1 MKRKTELSFTIT
13 DITNSLKFERMDFR
27 IVYGFLDIRSD
38 EEYILEMQIE
48 TLFIKITDDDLFNS
62 YTSSDTS
69 TRIIKTIKDEPL
81 GYNLKELELDDIPLT
96 KNKLFKIL
104 TKTRKLETLVLNLK
118 QEVFIPVGGGRGK
131 WGKGGGILT
140 SLLDDS
146 IDEKEEAFDDNFIYV
161 PILED
166 LKTLLIHQ
174 GLNSNMFLFELLP
187 LCPNL
192 EALFITCHE
201 NVGNELLEVIS
212 KFCPKLKT
220 LSIKSDNSLG
230 QFELDITDEGLGKFL
245 EKQSNIEEIDVQSV
259 SFISGAILKRLG
271 DFPKLKSFTAQRMWY
286 EGEYSRQEDI
296 YFGGKPNPNLEFVD
310 IGPSYEFTD
319 EQFEKLINSLQTL
332 APNLKDWGDL
342 GEENTDPP
350 RNIVKHFVNSVEAID
365 VNSNNIATLP
375 SCKNLKT
382 VFWMSEI
389 EIPDNRNSN
398 PNVSEL
404 IILQDGKETYSKM
417 SLLFPNVNILNASG
431 CDSIEYLIE
440 NITSWPQLVHVIV
453 SFTPDSAT
461 LETLSSQRPNLFIEF
476 KLCELS
482 DMPISPQVFYYQW
495 LVRDEK

>member
-1 MKRKTELSFTIT
+1 
-13 DITNSLKFERMDFR
+13 MDFR

-38 EEYILEMQIE
+38 EEYILEMQVE
-48 TLFIKITDDDLFNS
+48 TLPIKITDDDLFNS

-118 QEVFIPVGGGRGK
+118 QEVFIPVGGGSG
-131 WGKGGGILT
+131 
-140 SLLDDS
+140 
-146 IDEKEEAFDDNFIYV
+146 
-161 PILED
+161 
-166 LKTLLIHQ
+166 
-174 GLNSNMFLFELLP
+174 M
-187 LCPNL
+187 
-192 EALFITCHE
+192 
-201 NVGNELLEVIS
+201 
-212 KFCPKLKT
+212 KT
-220 LSIKSDNSLG
+220 LSINSDNSLG
-230 QFELDITDEGLGKFL
+230 QLELDITDEGLGKFL
-245 EKQSNIEEIDVQSV
+245 EKQSNIEEIDVQPV

-271 DFPKLKSFTAQRMWY
+271 DFPKLKSFTARRMWY
-286 EGEYSRQEDI
+286 EGEYSRQEEDI

-342 GEENTDPP
+342 GEKNTDPP

-389 EIPDNRNSN
+389 EIPDNPNSN

-417 SLLFPNVNILNASG
+417 SLLFPNVNILHLLNKNHHHPW
-431 CDSIEYLIE
+431 
-440 NITSWPQLVHVIV
+440 NISN
-453 SFTPDSAT
+453 SK
-461 LETLSSQRPNLFIEF
+461 FI
-476 KLCELS
+476 
-482 DMPISPQVFYYQW
+482 QW
-495 LVRDEK
+495 LFLILPPPFY

>member
-1 MKRKTELSFTIT
+1 MLAMTSKANYEWIVEHVNTAVCRVFVSRFKKPTLNNPRVEKK
-13 DITNSLKFERMDFR
+13 SLVNM
-27 IVYGFLDIRSD
+27 L
-38 EEYILEMQIE
+38 
-48 TLFIKITDDDLFNS
+48 
-62 YTSSDTS
+62 SSDTS
-69 TRIIKTIKDEPL
+69 TRIIIEDEPL

-146 IDEKEEAFDDNFIYV
+146 IDEKEEAFDDNFIY
-161 PILED
+161 
-166 LKTLLIHQ
+166 
-174 GLNSNMFLFELLP
+174 FR
-187 LCPNL
+187 
-192 EALFITCHE
+192 
-201 NVGNELLEVIS
+201 
-212 KFCPKLKT
+212 
-220 LSIKSDNSLG
+220 SIR
-230 QFELDITDEGLGKFL
+230 IGLGKFL
-245 EKQSNIEEIDVQSV
+245 EKQSNIEEIDVQPV

-271 DFPKLKSFTAQRMWY
+271 DFPKLKSFTARRMWY
-286 EGEYSRQEDI
+286 EGEYSRQEEDI

-342 GEENTDPP
+342 GEKNTDPP

-389 EIPDNRNSN
+389 EIPDNLNSN

-440 NITSWPQLVHVIV
+440 NITSWPQL
-453 SFTPDSAT
+453 
-461 LETLSSQRPNLFIEF
+461 
-476 KLCELS
+476 
-482 DMPISPQVFYYQW
+482 
-495 LVRDEK
+495 